1 MEYAQ
6 LSSCNRTQY
15 NPSDSP
21 YLFSALEWSESIQQ
35 TNTHPTPANTKH
47 SNVTLTEPGFII
59 DFFHNI
65 LVQSD
70 TYIRGLST
78 LPSQIFTTITQTP
91 QTIDQ

>member
-21 YLFSALEWSESIQQ
+21 YLFLALGWSEPIHQA
-35 TNTHPTPANTKH
+35 NTHPTPANTKH
-47 SNVTLTEPGFII
+47 SNVTLTEPGSITN
-59 DFFHNI
+59 FFHNI

-70 TYIRGLST
+70 TYIRGMSI
-78 LPSQIFTTITQTP
+78 LPSQIFTTIT
-91 QTIDQ
+91 